1 MNRLD
6 WSDQLVA
13 NGGRRTDEWKIRKQF
28 RRSCAVVVIISSGT
42 SPHPYTHIPLAALYL
57 YVFRSQ
63 KYLWI
68 YIYVCSPPPPLLSL
82 SLSVS
87 HSLTLSLSLP
97 LSLCPSLPLP
107 LPHSVLHSL
116 STYVNNISHWGIYL
130 ISDMIC
136 NSALAMHTDPGPSP
150 NPPSCCL
157 GTIWE

>member
-1 MNRLD
+1 MKD
-6 WSDQLVA
+6 KKTVSQVM
-13 NGGRRTDEWKIRKQF
+13 
-28 RRSCAVVVIISSGT
+28 CSSGHHILRNIST
-42 SPHPYTHIPLAALYL
+42 PIYPYTIGSSLFVRLSISKISLNLYL
-57 YVFRSQ
+57 CLFPS
-63 KYLWI
+63 
-68 YIYVCSPPPPLLSL
+68 SPFTLSL